1 MNSQNSKTK
10 QNQEK
15 ISASEELF
23 DEQNSLMIKKNQNSL
38 LKSIEEEEEKQNKS
52 NKSSSQLS
60 QRSTEENDLI
70 QDNKK
75 IENIKIPTEKI
86 ISSHQVSEKKR
97 SKIKIK
103 RKYSLNPYRNNQLN
117 TINILFGKKAFQKL
131 GLSKIFKRKNIENK
145 SNSYKVF
152 IGRKNIKFFEEFGF
166 FYIQNK
172 KAVNNIDYLNIPNQ
186 NIYFENELFFDYNY
200 YNINDENNVNEI
212 NFDVIAGIS
221 TNNQRDN

>member
-23 DEQNSLMIKKNQNSL
+23 DEQNSLMIKKNPNSL
-38 LKSIEEEEEKQNKS
+38 LKSIEEEEKKNEL

-60 QRSTEENDLI
+60 QKSTEENDLI

-75 IENIKIPTEKI
+75 IEYIKIPTEKI
-86 ISSHQVSEKKR
+86 NSSHQVSEKKR

-103 RKYSLNPYRNNQLN
+103 RKYSLNPYRNNKLN
-117 TINILFGKKAFQKL
+117 TINILFGKKAFEKL
-131 GLSKIFKRKNIENK
+131 RLSKIFKRKNIEIK
-145 SNSYKVF
+145 LNSYEIF

-166 FYIQNK
+166 FNSLNNK
-172 KAVNNIDYLNIPNQ
+172 IDNGKEKKILQEQNID
-186 NIYFENELFFDYNY
+186 FENELLFNNDYHNA
-200 YNINDENNVNEI
+200 NDEEI
-212 NFDVIAGIS
+212 NFEITAGIS
-221 TNNQRDN
+221 SNH